1 MDFLKLARERY
12 SVRKFTSEAVE
23 SEKLDA
29 VLEAGRLAPTA
40 CNNQPQRILVLDTA
54 EALDKTE
61 GLHALSFLRAPRADR
76 LLRRHGELEAALR
89 RQGHGG
95 GRRQHRHHPHDA

>member
-40 CNNQPQRILVLDTA
+40 CNNQPQRILVLQL
-54 EALDKTE
+54 EI
-61 GLHALSFLRAPRADR
+61 GRASCRER
-76 LLRRHGELEAALR
+76 V
-89 RQGHGG
+89 
-95 GRRQHRHHPHDA
+95 